1 MSRVPHQIKIFHQ
14 LLTGRVIPNSQTQQL
29 QHPGK
34 KTKTKRFFTNLSIW
48 IPMTS
53 YRIPYHKRYCRSIAG
68 RKTISSNNRLYYI
81 VRKKKEWVMIND
93 YNPVILLTWNGN
105 IDIQFVGEK
114 QLLELLR
121 NKNYNK
127 KRKHIRNRY
136 V

>member
-1 MSRVPHQIKIFHQ
+1 
-14 LLTGRVIPNSQTQQL
+14 
-29 QHPGK
+29 
-34 KTKTKRFFTNLSIW
+34 
-48 IPMTS
+48 
-53 YRIPYHKRYCRSIAG
+53 
-68 RKTISSNNRLYYI
+68 
-81 VRKKKEWVMIND
+81 MIND